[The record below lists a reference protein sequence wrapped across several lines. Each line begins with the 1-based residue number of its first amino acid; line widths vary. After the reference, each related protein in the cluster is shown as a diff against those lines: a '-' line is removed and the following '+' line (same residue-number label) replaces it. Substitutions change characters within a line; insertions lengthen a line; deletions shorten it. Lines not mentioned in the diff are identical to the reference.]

1 MDVGSLL
8 AEVAAETFTED
19 LSSVAAVQLEDTMTA
34 DRVLQNVTKDI
45 LSEEDYNE
53 LAADVDELLK
63 SSEEI
68 PPAHNNKQNN
78 TAVDYDDPE
87 EINYSSDPY
96 YSDSR
101 FEKDVGDGEGKFE
114 KDAGD
119 GEGKFEMDAEVS
131 DDEGDEDS
139 EREDGDKDLDNR
151 LILACARPNY
161 DAVISALKHGAY
173 LFCRDRHGWTPL
185 HWVASKGATDLIELL
200 LEKRKKTGKKMKPF
214 VNAVDTIAGW
224 TPLHLACI
232 NGHLEAVRQLLS
244 RKADK
249 NALNFMNER
258 PIEYKSLSSGCKS
271 LLGRDPVRSAA
282 RACKKRPLMP
292 KSATNP

>member
-19 LSSVAAVQLEDTMTA
+19 LVPIQKKKFSETNVETQSTISILQSSVAAVQLEDTMTA

-224 TPLHLACI
+224 TPLHVSDFKKILLLKKLFIFQYHGTVGLHQWTFGSC
-232 NGHLEAVRQLLS
+232 EAVAFSQS
-244 RKADK
+244 
-249 NALNFMNER
+249 
-258 PIEYKSLSSGCKS
+258 
-271 LLGRDPVRSAA
+271 
-282 RACKKRPLMP
+282 
-292 KSATNP
+292 